1 MTKRC
6 ETQNEFEHEAKRV
19 DRVIEGKRNISVSV
33 KIFQKTS
40 VYILSVTNEKI

>member
-6 ETQNEFEHEAKRV
+6 ETQNEREHEAKRV

-40 VYILSVTNEKI
+40 VYILSATNEKM

>member
-6 ETQNEFEHEAKRV
+6 ETQNEQEHEAKRV

-40 VYILSVTNEKI
+40 VYILSATNEKM